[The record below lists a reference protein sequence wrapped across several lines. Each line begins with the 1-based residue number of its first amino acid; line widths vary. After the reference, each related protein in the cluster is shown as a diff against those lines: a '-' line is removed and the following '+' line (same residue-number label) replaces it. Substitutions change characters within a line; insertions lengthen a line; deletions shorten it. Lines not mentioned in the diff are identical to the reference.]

1 MKRRG
6 VSRHLVKK
14 GRRIERLAQP
24 RHIGIYIGI
33 LDRLVNACDPQA
45 RPQRAERCELP
56 IGAVQRDDDE
66 ARILGD
72 ELPQL
77 IHARHLAA
85 LLILHEILEMEG
97 LGEDAPEILPH
108 LHMDRLA
115 FGLAHFRG
123 RRRRSAR
130 GPAAG
135 GD

>member
-56 IGAVQRDDDE
+56 IGAVQRHDHEAAALRDE
-66 ARILGD
+66 ILK
-72 ELPQL
+72 LVL
-77 IHARHLAA
+77 ARHLVT
-85 LLILHEILEMEG
+85 
-97 LGEDAPEILPH
+97 
-108 LHMDRLA
+108 
-115 FGLAHFRG
+115 
-123 RRRRSAR
+123 RRVVDEFA
-130 GPAAG
+130 
-135 GD
+135 